1 MAGSGQLERAVLQ
14 VLWDATGPVPARDV
28 LAALTQRDPAQRE
41 LAVTT
46 VLTVLDRLRR
56 KGLVRRERDGRAHR
70 YQASVSREDYVA
82 DLMLEA
88 LGQAPDRSAALTRFL
103 GGVSPADTDHL
114 RRTLGG
120 PGSGPP
126 GVPGVAPP
134 RRARRAADAV
144 LLAAEGLALI
154 AVAVVLAVPVPLALA
169 RAAWPARSPRA
180 ALVLWQAVGLG
191 GGLAILGAGVTLA
204 VSGLHRSW
212 LGGLGVLPGRLWPG
226 HAVVARG
233 AHSSS
238 ATLSSATLPSA
249 TWPVPAR
256 SAGPAWR

>member
-1 MAGSGQLERAVLQ
+1 MRSKLAGSGQLERAVLQ
-14 VLWDATGPVPARDV
+14 VLWDAPGPTSARDV

-70 YQASVSREDYVA
+70 YQASVSRADYVA

-126 GVPGVAPP
+126 GVPGVAGEPAAPGPP
-134 RRARRAADAV
+134 
-144 LLAAEGLALI
+144 
-154 AVAVVLAVPVPLALA
+154 
-169 RAAWPARSPRA
+169 
-180 ALVLWQAVGLG
+180 G
-191 GGLAILGAGVTLA
+191 G
-204 VSGLHRSW
+204 
-212 LGGLGVLPGRLWPG
+212 
-226 HAVVARG
+226 
-233 AHSSS
+233 
-238 ATLSSATLPSA
+238 
-249 TWPVPAR
+249 
-256 SAGPAWR
+256 

>member
-1 MAGSGQLERAVLQ
+1 M
-14 VLWDATGPVPARDV
+14 
-28 LAALTQRDPAQRE
+28 
-41 LAVTT
+41 
-46 VLTVLDRLRR
+46 
-56 KGLVRRERDGRAHR
+56 
-70 YQASVSREDYVA
+70 
-82 DLMLEA
+82 
-88 LGQAPDRSAALTRFL
+88 
-103 GGVSPADTDHL
+103 
-114 RRTLGG
+114 
-120 PGSGPP
+120 
-126 GVPGVAPP
+126 
-134 RRARRAADAV
+134 

-226 HAVVARG
+226 HAVVLAGRTL
-233 AHSSS
+233 SS